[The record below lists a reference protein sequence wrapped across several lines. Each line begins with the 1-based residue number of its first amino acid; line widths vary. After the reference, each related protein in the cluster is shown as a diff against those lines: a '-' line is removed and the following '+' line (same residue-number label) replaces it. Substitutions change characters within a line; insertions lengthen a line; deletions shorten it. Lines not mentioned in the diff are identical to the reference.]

1 MGVEANQHIG
11 DYEVLGVLGAGGMGK
26 VYRVR
31 NVISDRIE
39 AMKVL
44 LPDLAG
50 RQELA
55 ARFLREI
62 KLLASLNH
70 PNIATLCTALTIDN
84 QLVMIM
90 EFVEGVTLDELLDH
104 GRISVGDAT
113 EYIGQTLSALSY
125 AHGKGVV
132 HRDIKPANMMLTPQG
147 IVKVMDF
154 GIARSASERS
164 MTQTGTTLGS
174 VNYMSPEQI
183 TGQSIDARSDIY
195 SVGITLYE
203 LVTGQRPF
211 NANSDY
217 ELMAMHVKEAP
228 TPPMSLQPWIPP
240 QLNHIILTA
249 IAKDPNERFS
259 SAEEF
264 RQALRNAEGS
274 IQNDQRMVTPV
285 RPATMMEMPS
295 QPTRMTT
302 PSAGR
307 QGTMVASGGYQPPTS
322 GYQPVPLSGRQ
333 GTMVAPQYQN
343 VAIATQ
349 PPPVSG
355 RKKAYIA
362 GGAFLALAA
371 VGSPA
376 LYMATHQKT
385 STPAPATAAAST
397 PAAAPATASPAAAPA
412 AAAPAPSQPG
422 ANVPHGAVPPAAA
435 TPKIPGR
442 PVSAN
447 ATLEAKLQPAGPLAG
462 AKIRPAGADA
472 APAQPTAAPA
482 QPTAVPAMT
491 AELQD
496 KLDQLEL
503 RIDKDSHQ
511 SVGINTSLNNM
522 QTQMQKDGMSLRGDI
537 IEQQSSMNLNV
548 NKAQQALAMKD
559 ANRSERFAGLAEA
572 DIAQLKKFLG
582 R

>member
-11 DYEVLGVLGAGGMGK
+11 DYEVQGVLGEGGMGK

-31 NVISDRIE
+31 NVISDRVE

-90 EFVEGVTLDELLDH
+90 EFVDGVTLGDLLDQ
-104 GRISVGDAT
+104 GRISVGNAT
-113 EYIGQTLSALSY
+113 EYIGQTLSALGY

-132 HRDIKPANMMLTPQG
+132 HRDIKPGNMMLTPEG
-147 IVKVMDF
+147 LVKVMDF

-174 VNYMSPEQI
+174 INYMSPEQI
-183 TGQSIDARSDIY
+183 TGQAVDARSDIY

-228 TPPMSLQPWIPP
+228 AAPMSLQPWIPEA
-240 QLNHIILTA
+240 LNHIILTS
-249 IAKDPNERFS
+249 IAKDPNDRFQ

-264 RQALRNAEGS
+264 RQALYSAQNS
-274 IQNDQRMVTPV
+274 IQNDQRVAPV
-285 RPATMMEMPS
+285 RPGTMMEMPS
-295 QPTRMTT
+295 QPMLLSN

-307 QGTMVASGGYQPPTS
+307 QGTMVAAGNQGPAY
-322 GYQPVPLSGRQ
+322 GRQ
-333 GTMVAPQYQN
+333 GTVVAATPQYQN

-349 PPPVSG
+349 PPAVAG
-355 RKKAYIA
+355 RRKLYLA
-362 GGAFLALAA
+362 GGAFLAIAA
-371 VGSPA
+371 VGAPTA
-376 LYMATHQKT
+376 YMATHRT
-385 STPAPATAAAST
+385 TAPATTAST
-397 PAAAPATASPAAAPA
+397 PAATTLAPVTTTTTAPGAPAVGNTAAMAPGTAAPR
-412 AAAPAPSQPG
+412 G
-422 ANVPHGAVPPAAA
+422 LTRTPPANPA
-435 TPKIPGR
+435 
-442 PVSAN
+442 
-447 ATLEAKLQPAGPLAG
+447 LEAHLQPGPLAG
-462 AKIRPAGADA
+462 SRAKPVIGAAVAPSPVAPAG
-472 APAQPTAAPA
+472 PPP
-482 QPTAVPAMT
+482 MT

-496 KLDQLEL
+496 KLDHLEL
-503 RIDKDSHQ
+503 RIDQDTNQ
-511 SVGINTSLNNM
+511 SNGINNSLNNM
-522 QTQMQKDGMSLRGDI
+522 QNQMSRDGMSLRGDI
-537 IEQQSSMNLNV
+537 VSQQSSMNLNM
-548 NKAQQALAMKD
+548 NKASQALSAKD
-559 ANRSERFAGLAEA
+559 ADRADRFASLAEA
-572 DIAQLKKFLG
+572 DIAGLKKFLG